1 MTYLNFEEL
10 KTTKDNLINYVKSLN
25 IDLSINSK
33 SKRRLGCFIQ
43 KTTTYRT
50 NKIKISANLT
60 DKRFIE
66 VLSHEFAHF
75 VHNIMINKT
84 RENEDNLNFVFNIDK
99 ENLEIANLINRELIE
114 VTYYVDKNSTFENLN
129 KQKEDIKNKIKSLEL
144 SIKAK
149 YPHFLKSKPFKEF
162 NKYIK
167 NSDARFLLK
176 YDNIK
181 LITPFLRRE
190 KFFSIKNLDVDFKEM
205 PIEFRNYLRL
215 RALSKKQTNISKRIN
230 SLKKYYYSPNE
241 LFARFIEGLII
252 DKNLIQTIA
261 NTSFER
267 FYNLLESGYYPYL
280 NEYLSLL
287 NLNIMQH

>member
-215 RALSKKQTNISKRIN
+215 RSLSKKQTNISKRIN

>member
-25 IDLSINSK
+25 IYLSINSK

-215 RALSKKQTNISKRIN
+215 RSLSKKQTNISKRIN

>member
-215 RALSKKQTNISKRIN
+215 RSLSKKQTNISKRIN
-230 SLKKYYYSPNE
+230 NLKKYYYSPNE

-280 NEYLSLL
+280 NEYLNLL